1 MKARVISRLNKRL
14 WPSTKNTPLPNP
26 LNPNDVVDITTE
38 IDGEAVIATNSK
50 WYKTDKGFYVWSGGV
65 EPIKETPKLPEV
77 WIDYN
82 GMFENIPDEWRASK
96 GSNTKV
102 AVLDSGIFAAHP
114 NLGLKPTNVLDL
126 SRSKYNGEDRLGH
139 GTHCAGLIGAS
150 AKTQNGVS
158 GIAPSTEIIS
168 IKTRHETFKYDET
181 TVANAILKSISL
193 RVNVISMSFKLAYS
207 DSNELKDAILKAKD
221 EGIILVAAAG
231 DNEVLTRNEFNKPAF
246 FDNVI
251 SVGAV
256 DFSFNNSKPSYNS
269 KLNFI
274 LPLAY
279 LNSTTIK
286 ENQYYEVM
294 RGSSMATAL
303 VSGIILLLLD
313 SDQSIRTKT
322 SVINSLNSFATQIE
336 NLRENDK
343 LKLFKI

>member
-14 WPSTKNTPLPNP
+14 WPSTKNTPLQNP
-26 LNPNDVVDITTE
+26 LNPNDVIDIITE

-65 EPIKETPKLPEV
+65 EPFKETPKLPQV

-82 GMFENIPDEWRASK
+82 SLFESIPDEWRASK

-102 AVLDSGIFAAHP
+102 AILDSGIFAGHP
-114 NLGLKPTNVLDL
+114 DLGLKPTNVLDL
-126 SRSKYNGEDRLGH
+126 SRSVYNGEDKLGH

-150 AKTQNGVS
+150 AKNHQGIL
-158 GIAPSTEIIS
+158 GIAPHTEIIS
-168 IKTRHETFKYDET
+168 IKTRHETFKYDAP
-181 TVANAILKSISL
+181 TVAKAILKSMAL
-193 RVNVISMSFKLAYS
+193 GVNVISMSFKLAYS
-207 DSNELKDAILKAKD
+207 DNEELKSAIRTAKD
-221 EGIILVAAAG
+221 KGIILVAAAG
-231 DNEVLTRNEFNKPAF
+231 DNEVLTQNEFNKPAF
-246 FDNVI
+246 FDEII

-256 DFSFNNSKPSYNS
+256 DFSFNNTKPIYNS

-286 ENQYYEVM
+286 ENQYYELM
-294 RGSSMATAL
+294 KGSSMATAI
-303 VSGIILLLLD
+303 VSGIILLLLGTK
-313 SDQSIRTKT
+313 QSITT
-322 SVINSLNSFATQIE
+322 NTDIINSLNSFATDIK
-336 NLRENDK
+336 NLRESDQ